1 MPSKKTKDAA
11 ISKLRAT
18 LTMLE
23 PRGATGSISPTVLG
37 HIKGMVEEA
46 IDLIQETDP
55 LKKRVAFTVLALQE
69 STKIHVVALRGKEH
83 ERILIVDRPLYEW
96 AMKQVHELTRMAA

>member
-1 MPSKKTKDAA
+1 MPSKKIKDAA

-23 PRGATGSISPTVLG
+23 PRGRGTISPTALG
-37 HIKGMVEEA
+37 HIKAMVEEA

-55 LKKRVAFTVLALQE
+55 LKKRVAFIVLALQE